1 MLSGRLSI
9 LLMLSCYSCLAIR
22 GAHSLVA
29 RKSPSLAPARQ
40 RIPSP
45 ALFTTHL
52 KSTTIDDTELPLLSL
67 PPQICKTVVD
77 LQLPE
82 GRCFVVAVEDLDESN
97 PESLF
102 PHQISKPD
110 HWIRS
115 VLHAEEVA
123 YGLEKGKSSS
133 STSIVPN
140 HSFWVGRLA
149 MRAALGFPEY
159 PVLKDIH
166 GRPKLVSGMCG
177 SISHKPGIGVALV
190 APLSSRTAVTRSGVG
205 IDLEV
210 TRREGK
216 MNIARKILTEAEK
229 ESLGRIPGITEEE
242 EILLRFRW
250 VRWSDGSHR
259 LRCGS
264 AP

>member
-1 MLSGRLSI
+1 MLPGRLSI

-22 GAHSLVA
+22 GAHSLVT
-29 RKSPSLAPARQ
+29 RKLPSSVPARQ

-52 KSTTIDDTELPLLSL
+52 KSTTIDETELPLLSL
-67 PPQICKTVVD
+67 PQICKTVVD

-82 GRCFVVAVEDLDESN
+82 GRCFAVAVKDLDESN
-97 PESLF
+97 PDSLF
-102 PHQISKPD
+102 PHQIDKPD

-115 VLHAEEVA
+115 VLHPEEVA

-133 STSIVPN
+133 STSLVPN

-149 MRAALGFPEY
+149 MRAVLGFPDY

-190 APLSSRTAVTRSGVG
+190 APLSSSTATTTGVG

-210 TRREGK
+210 TCREGK
-216 MNIARKILTEAEK
+216 KSIARKILTESEK
-229 ESLGRIPGITEEE
+229 KSLGRIPGITEEE

-250 VRWSDGSHR
+250 VPCSDDSHR
-259 LRCGS
+259 LNFGNE
-264 AP
+264 P